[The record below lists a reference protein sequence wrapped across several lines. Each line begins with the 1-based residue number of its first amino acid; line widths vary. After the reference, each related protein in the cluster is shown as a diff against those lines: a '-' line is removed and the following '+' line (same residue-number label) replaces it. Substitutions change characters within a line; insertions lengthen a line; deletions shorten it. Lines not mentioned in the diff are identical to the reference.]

1 MNIGEAAK
9 LSGVPAKTIRYYDE
23 IDLIK
28 PSGRTAGGYR
38 DYDERAVESLRFVR
52 HARGLG
58 FSVEDC
64 RALLSLYRD
73 RNRASADVKSL
84 TAKHLARIESKIA
97 ELESMKR
104 TLQDLTARCQ
114 GDDRPDC
121 PILDNLAGPE
131 RSRAEAR
138 G

>member
-9 LSGVPAKTIRYYDE
+9 RSGVPSKTIRYYDE
-23 IDLIK
+23 IDLIL
-28 PSGRTAGGYR
+28 PAARGENGYR
-38 DYDERAVESLRFVR
+38 DYDDKAVESLRFVR

-73 RNRASADVKSL
+73 RNRASADVKR
-84 TAKHLARIESKIA
+84 LAEAQRQRIDEKIA

-104 TLQDLTARCQ
+104 TLETLMASCH

-121 PILDNLAGPE
+121 PILERLAADE
-131 RSRAEAR
+131 MEDAR
-138 G
+138 

>member
-1 MNIGEAAK
+1 MNIGDAAK
-9 LSGVPAKTIRYYDE
+9 RSGVPTKTIRYYDE
-23 IDLIK
+23 IGLIT
-28 PSGRTAGGYR
+28 PTARGANGYR
-38 DYDERAVESLRFVR
+38 DYDEPAVEFLRFVR

-64 RALLSLYRD
+64 RTLLALYQD
-73 RNRASADVKSL
+73 RNRASADVKAVASAQL
-84 TAKHLARIESKIA
+84 DRVDAKIR

-104 TLQDLTARCQ
+104 TLETLMQRCH

-121 PILDNLAGPE
+121 PILESL
-131 RSRAEAR
+131 AEAR